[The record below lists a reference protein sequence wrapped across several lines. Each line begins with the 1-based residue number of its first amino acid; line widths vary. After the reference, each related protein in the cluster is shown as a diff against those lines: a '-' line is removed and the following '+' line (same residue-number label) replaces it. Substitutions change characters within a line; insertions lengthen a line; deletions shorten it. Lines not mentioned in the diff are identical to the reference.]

1 MNCPKS
7 FSLPISILEI
17 VELSKQGTCQTLIVN
32 RTLFEVDSKSIR
44 SRFEVDSK
52 SLRSRFDVDSNS
64 IRTRFEVDSKSIRTR
79 FMLQISIIIFFTGA
93 WTQRQPTNLE
103 FVQSTVQELLTGP
116 ILLKPQHLPRHPRL
130 LMEFMSGKLVL
141 FP

>member
-17 VELSKQGTCQTLIVN
+17 VEISKQGMCVKNIIVN
-32 RTLFEVDSKSIR
+32 
-44 SRFEVDSK
+44 
-52 SLRSRFDVDSNS
+52 SNS
-64 IRTRFEVDSKSIRTR
+64 IWTRFDLNSNSIYY
-79 FMLQISIIIFFTGA
+79 MYYSIFTGA
-93 WTQRQPTNLE
+93 WTQPQPTNFE